1 MSIAQAR
8 QISIVREMFIDTAD
22 DNYISARAAYFE
34 HRDRDFWWL
43 TLHAMEKYLKAILL
57 LNGRNTKRLGHAIK
71 PLLEAVRGV
80 DERLSPPPFERPSWL
95 GPVRIFDDVNSD
107 FIWAIDTY
115 GHLHSRYGTY
125 SYVLA
130 QDDILKADH
139 YIYWCRRFA
148 IPHSQRLADGR
159 EIDWINELIL
169 NPKLWRHHTSSPIE
183 KLVDLP
189 RDDRRRKPLA
199 EANLLF
205 CPGEHEPITLRGGI
219 AHNAPIYKRIEAL
232 KESAAGSPERQTER
246 EILIWLIAN
255 LKFRKEDEEFING
268 ALCTNP

>member
-8 QISIVREMFIDTAD
+8 RISIVREMFIDTAD

-34 HRDRDFWWL
+34 HRDLDFWWL

-57 LNGRNTKRLGHAIK
+57 LNGRNTKRLGHTIR
-71 PLLEAVRGV
+71 PLLDAVRGV
-80 DERLSPPPFERPSWL
+80 DERLSPPPFERPAWL
-95 GPVRIFDDVNSD
+95 GPVRVLDDVNSD
-107 FIWAIDTY
+107 FIWAVDTY
-115 GHLHSRYGTY
+115 GHPNSRYGTY

-130 QDDILKADH
+130 RDDILKADH

-148 IPHSQRLADGR
+148 RPHFQRLNDGR
-159 EIDWINELIL
+159 EIDWINELTL

-205 CPGEHEPITLRGGI
+205 CPDEQEPITLRGGT
-219 AHNAPIYKRIEAL
+219 AHNAPIYNRIEAL
-232 KESAAGSPERQTER
+232 KESAAGSSERQTER
-246 EILIWLIAN
+246 EILSWLLATIRFSEKDA
-255 LKFRKEDEEFING
+255 EFIAR
-268 ALCTNP
+268 ALETNP